1 MLRQAQQADLQL
13 IELVEMRRFIL
24 QLSFDYQLITK
35 LGKK

>member
-24 QLSFDYQLITK
+24 QYNFEQLLK
-35 LGKK
+35 RLNN